1 MYIDYAFLIDEL
13 ARVKE
18 TEKIRVD
25 ESEMNLKK
33 KDFCIAQKKGE
44 TTPALWKEDFFYVL
58 FSRYLKNKK

>member
-1 MYIDYAFLIDEL
+1 MAHYRVQGLLRPMYIDYAFLIDEL

-33 KDFCIAQKKGE
+33 KIF
-44 TTPALWKEDFFYVL
+44 V
-58 FSRYLKNKK
+58 